1 MTHGIMICNLVLYF
15 GVGDFALQMQTIMNN
30 NQKLQRIVF
39 PQNKY
44 SRDPSKA
51 TKKGEQEL
59 CFISVICCE
68 QNTFLIDTQYD
79 LWGFGNS
86 QFAQLG
92 LQQPSVSMPINISQ
106 ITQNSYKLV
115 NAGTGFVVAYS
126 TNKKIY
132 VWGNWHQLNYG
143 EVLKLSEKQGFTEQI
158 DTFYQI
164 SSLDITYNF
173 SINRYMELERRSSH
187 MPVHQAEVV
196 SLKCVGTTTYLLTPS
211 KLFCLGLHQQF
222 TVQFIGIACGQ
233 KHILAWDEQGK
244 VWSWGDFSDG
254 KLGYMDF
261 NQKEQLSPKLIDD
274 FQTKVM
280 SCVCGSNYSI
290 ALDVKGDIYGW
301 GKGPFQIDLSKAVV
315 PSKLCQ
321 KQKPF
326 IKIMAGDSHF
336 GALDL
341 SGQLYGWGINVKNCL
356 GDLSDKVR
364 YPQLIEL
371 KNIKVIDAAMGSTST
386 VLIVPANSKYK
397 IPSLNVDSYTSHQ
410 QKRVREEAA
419 FIKDFADKKNKI
431 DQIQVQTSNQIFG
444 DTLESPSKN
453 TQYEQTAGL
462 LKKMKSQVD
471 SLKGVPKNKWNAKS
485 LRLDTDMINLHTQVN
500 QDYDGV
506 QSKLKQLEY
515 QNYLYI
521 PVCNTTPTQSQNWE
535 QRQDKDQLLSHENDV
550 LKYQYILMVKSQ
562 DESKF
567 MKTLLNDNNKQSIES
582 QNFYQLNSKI
592 CKRKSDYLNDKKKY
606 HDKFDQFDPYFL
618 HTVKRDLKALSQKR
632 QEIFI
637 KKQKLREDFNREI
650 AEKMQLTKVPIQN
663 KEEIMK
669 GIQASASERDMKL
682 KIVQQKKQD
691 NFVEK
696 IHHIQQQ
703 IQEKSPEFRFKKRLE
718 IIRQQQNMQFFRM
731 ILTYF
736 NMENIQQ
743 MMQDTSQ
750 RGLELKRLM
759 FKEHMKARV
768 IQNTIR
774 KRNVIK
780 KIKLKLGLR
789 QKKILLSFIFRF
801 KIHFR
806 IKSKYTHIRKINL
819 FHLKSSLFIKF
830 RVNLQTILTKTQS
843 LQSFCRWYNHNFQV
857 QLSYL
862 NYKWDEYLKQSFK
875 GQMTEKEKEE
885 LKQFELPDLMDKQQN
900 LLKKLTTPQK
910 QLNWNDFKFK
920 LRPVCKA
927 SELRTNLLRKVKAV
941 VQIDEEIKDVD
952 PKILGRVFLPYTR
965 YHDNIALSVTAKI
978 RFDYQMMIQLQVH
991 EKVFMEELV
1000 VKYEILTQHLE
1011 KIRREFILQMRDFY
1025 AKLNDYKETH
1035 KQQINIDR
1043 GKLMM
1048 RFKADGPEIKQL
1060 KIKDD
1065 QDIKQ
1070 ILQKRELSR
1079 RRNGQNSIIF
1089 KDIIFN
1095 KIRQLPQDQ
1104 QPFPNLIIKL
1114 TENMCSDT
1122 KPKFKMRL
1130 NQNEWSRLF
1139 NQYQSELKHRY
1150 LTIMNEA
1157 RKTAA
1162 LRMKNLKHNKFVK
1175 KKKTQKTDQ

>member
-1 MTHGIMICNLVLYF
+1 MTHVLYF
-15 GVGDFALQMQTIMNN
+15 GVGDFALQMQTIMND

-44 SRDPSKA
+44 SRDPAKTS
-51 TKKGEQEL
+51 KKGEQEL

-68 QNTFLIDTQYD
+68 QNTFLIDSQYD

-92 LQQPSVSMPINISQ
+92 LQQPSVSMPVNISQ

-173 SINRYMELERRSSH
+173 SINRYNEYERRSSH
-187 MPVHQAEVV
+187 LPVHQAEVV
-196 SLKCVGTTTYLLTPS
+196 ALKCVGTITYLLTPN
-211 KLFCLGLHQQF
+211 KLFCLGLQQQF

-233 KHILAWDEQGK
+233 KHILAWDDQGK
-244 VWSWGDFSDG
+244 VWSWGEFADG

-261 NQKEQLSPKLIDD
+261 IQKEQLIPKLIED
-274 FQTKVM
+274 FSTKIV
-280 SCVCGSNYSI
+280 SCACGSNYSI

-301 GKGPFQIDLSKAVV
+301 GKGPFQMDLSKAVI
-315 PSKLCQ
+315 PAKLCQ

-341 SGQLYGWGINVKNCL
+341 SGQLYGWGINTKNCL
-356 GDLSDKVR
+356 GDLDDKVR
-364 YPQLIEL
+364 YPQLLEL
-371 KNIKVIDAAMGSTST
+371 KNVKVIDAAMGNTFT

-397 IPSLNVDSYTSHQ
+397 LPSLNVDQYTSHQ

-419 FIKDFADKKNKI
+419 FMKDFADKKNKI
-431 DQIQVQTSNQIFG
+431 DQIQAQTQIQQFC
-444 DTLESPSKN
+444 DNLESPLKN

-462 LKKMKSQVD
+462 LRKMKSQVD
-471 SLKGVPKNKWNAKS
+471 SLKGAPKNKWNTKS
-485 LRLDTDMINLHTQVN
+485 LRLDTDIINYHTQVN
-500 QDYDGV
+500 QDYDDV

-521 PVCNTTPTQSQNWE
+521 PVCNTSTPTSQTW
-535 QRQDKDQLLSHENDV
+535 QQHQDIDQLLSHENDV

-567 MKTLLNDNNKQSIES
+567 MKTLLNDNNKQSFENQNNLQIHPRSSKNRSDES
-582 QNFYQLNSKI
+582 NQS
-592 CKRKSDYLNDKKKY
+592 DKKKY

-618 HTVKRDLKALSQKR
+618 HNVKRDLKQLSQKR
-632 QEIFI
+632 KEIFI
-637 KKQKLREDFNREI
+637 KKQKLREELNKEI
-650 AEKMQLTKVPIQN
+650 TEKMQLKKVPIQN
-663 KEEIMK
+663 KEDIIK
-669 GIQASASERDMKL
+669 AIQTQAYEREMKL
-682 KIVQQKKQD
+682 RIVQQKKQC

-703 IQEKSPEFRFKKRLE
+703 IQEKSPEFRYKKRLE
-718 IIRQQQNMQFFRM
+718 IIRQQQNIQFFRM
-731 ILTYF
+731 ILTYL
-736 NMENIQQ
+736 NMENIYQ

-774 KRNVIK
+774 KRNIIK
-780 KIKLKLGLR
+780 KIKQKLGLR

-819 FHLKSSLFIKF
+819 FHLRSSLFLKF
-830 RVNLQTILTKTQS
+830 RINLKTIVNKTQTIQR
-843 LQSFCRWYNHNFQV
+843 FCKWYNHNFQV

-875 GQMTEKEKEE
+875 GQMTEKDREE
-885 LKQFELPDLMDKQQN
+885 LKLHELPHLMEKQQHI
-900 LLKKLTTPQK
+900 LQKLITPQK
-910 QLNWNDFKFK
+910 SQNWNDLKLKINPVFK
-920 LRPVCKA
+920 A
-927 SELRTNLLRKVKAV
+927 TELRTNLLKKVKAV
-941 VQIDEEIKDVD
+941 VQIDEEIKDID
-952 PKILGRVFLPYTR
+952 PKIIGRVLLPYTR
-965 YHDNIALSVTAKI
+965 YIDNIALSVAAKI

-991 EKVFMEELV
+991 EKVYMEELV
-1000 VKYEILTQHLE
+1000 VKYDILKEHLE
-1011 KIRREFILQMRDFY
+1011 KIRREYTRQMRDFY
-1025 AKLNDYKETH
+1025 TKLNDYKETH
-1035 KQQINIDR
+1035 KQQINTDR
-1043 GKLMM
+1043 GKLMI

-1060 KIKDD
+1060 KAKDD
-1065 QDIKQ
+1065 QEIKQ

-1079 RRNGQNSIIF
+1079 RRNGLNSVIF
-1089 KDIIFN
+1089 KDLIFN

-1104 QPFPNLIIKL
+1104 QPFPNLILKL
-1114 TENMCSDT
+1114 AENMCSDIR
-1122 KPKFKMRL
+1122 PKFKLRL
-1130 NQNEWSRLF
+1130 TQSEWSRLF
-1139 NQYQSELKHRY
+1139 NQYQLELKQRY
-1150 LTIMNEA
+1150 LAIMNEA
-1157 RKTAA
+1157 RKAAA
-1162 LRMKNLKHNKFVK
+1162 LRTKHLKQNKLIK
-1175 KKKTQKTDQ
+1175 KKRNQKTEQ